1 MIGDKLR
8 ERRLQLQLTQLQ
20 VAELTNIKKNT
31 ISNYENNI
39 SSPSEENLLILMK
52 VLKCD
57 ANYLF
62 SDFVNNKS
70 FSPKEQEYIERYR
83 ILDEHGKKM
92 VDFVLSEE
100 YDRCRT
106 ANNKTSELH
115 IAAVNGITA
124 TMTDDAEKIHN
135 DVQAL
140 IKKHE
145 LPK

>member
-8 ERRLQLQLTQLQ
+8 ERRLELQLTQLQ
-20 VAELTNIKKNT
+20 VAELSNIKKNT

-62 SDFVNNKS
+62 SDFVNSKS
-70 FSPKEQEYIERYR
+70 FSPKEQEHIEKYR
-83 ILDEHGKKM
+83 ILDEHGKKV
-92 VDFVLSEE
+92 VDFILNEE
-100 YDRCRT
+100 YSRCASEIKT
-106 ANNKTSELH
+106 AEIR
-115 IAAVNGITA
+115 IAAVNGTTA
-124 TMTDDAEKIHN
+124 TMTDDAEKIHK
-135 DVQAL
+135 DVQDL
-140 IKKHE
+140 INKRK

>member
-8 ERRLQLQLTQLQ
+8 ERRLELQLTQLQ
-20 VAELTNIKKNT
+20 VAELSNIKKNT

-39 SSPSEENLLILMK
+39 SSPSEENLLVLMN

-62 SDFVNNKS
+62 SDFVNSKS
-70 FSPKEQEYIERYR
+70 FTPKEQEHIEKYR
-83 ILDEHGKKM
+83 MLDEHGKKV
-92 VDFVLSEE
+92 VDFILGEE
-100 YDRCRT
+100 HLRCVSNIKT
-106 ANNKTSELH
+106 AEIR
-115 IAAVNGITA
+115 IAAVNGTRA

-135 DVQAL
+135 DVQNL
-140 IKKHE
+140 IKKRE